1 MAIVPQK
8 KKGKRKVDAPL
19 TNPTEV
25 YIRGNKDPYGWLGN
39 MSRYPMDYQGS
50 HSEKGIYRTSEHLF
64 QALRFPSHPWIQN
77 FIRVHPDPFFI
88 NNPLKGAKALAGK
101 YKHHLDDLPPRDIK
115 WDIKTGTWKGLW
127 DEHENDIPRMRLCLV
142 LKLEQHPELKDLLLA
157 TGDKNIL
164 EDCSARDHSS
174 ARFWGAV
181 YVNGEWEGKNWLGK
195 LWMKLRYNLQRN
207 ILPTWELLDKELSTC
222 QMAGLNN
229 KHKNMTGKEIEDEN
243 AVTKALEEHE
253 KAKLLVASTKAAA
266 IKAQKKLVADAEAV
280 LARLQATLAEITGEA
295 LEEKPATTTRV
306 RLTAEEK
313 AALPQELLD
322 VISAGGTDGVSMA
335 KIKESL
341 VGKPEFS
348 IKQALDA
355 LKADGAVEMQGE
367 RSKATYHVVTGTKTP
382 KPKAAAKPKKK

>member
-1 MAIVPQK
+1 MAIETPK
-8 KKGKRKVDAPL
+8 GKGKRKMPAPL

-25 YIRGNKDPYGWLGN
+25 YIRGNKDPDGWLGN
-39 MSRYPMDYQGS
+39 MSRYPIDYQGS
-50 HSEKGIYRTSEHLF
+50 HSEKGLYRTSEHLF

-115 WDIKTGTWKGLW
+115 WDIKTGKWKGLW
-127 DEHENDIPRMRLCLV
+127 DEHENDIPRMKLCLV
-142 LKLEQHPELKDLLLA
+142 LKLEQHPELKDLLLS

-181 YVNGEWEGKNWLGK
+181 YVNGEWKGENWLGK

-229 KHKNMTGKEIEDEN
+229 NHKMTLLEQLEKDDAEYAANRAKRIAGVVSELTKEI
-243 AVTKALEEHE
+243 
-253 KAKLLVASTKAAA
+253 AA
-266 IKAQKKLVADAEAV
+266 IKEKLKEKSALYEK
-280 LARLQATLAEITGEA
+280 LTGKTLSGEKVGVG
-295 LEEKPATTTRV
+295 ETSTRV

-355 LKADGAVEMQGE
+355 LKAEGAVEKQGD
-367 RSKATYHVVTGTKTP
+367 RSKATYHVVTGNRTP
-382 KPKAAAKPKKK
+382 KPKAAAKVAKKK